1 MGKWLSKFLSK
12 KLFEIIKTNDKDR
25 IDLSRINSVMSI
37 PKADVIIHLASKSF
51 IPDSFRDPKN
61 FYTNNFLSTLNIL
74 EKARIDK
81 SKVIFFSTYVY
92 GDPKYLPIDE
102 AHATNPLNP
111 YTQSKLVSEDLCI
124 AYNRDFGI
132 PITIFRPFNIYG
144 LGQNPSFFIPTII
157 NQLNDQIIELNDS
170 RPKRDFIHI
179 DDVVK
184 AVYLAIKSNDSKAKI
199 FNLGSGTSTSVKE
212 IVKII
217 MKFSPKKP
225 IVKFSEEVRKGEILD
240 TVADIS
246 KIKNELEW
254 QPNIPL
260 KEGLRSLIISEDQFL
275 NQ

>member
-1 MGKWLSKFLSK
+1 M
-12 KLFEIIKTNDKDR
+12 
-25 IDLSRINSVMSI
+25 
-37 PKADVIIHLASKSF
+37 
-51 IPDSFRDPKN
+51 
-61 FYTNNFLSTLNIL
+61 
-74 EKARIDK
+74 
-81 SKVIFFSTYVY
+81 
-92 GDPKYLPIDE
+92 
-102 AHATNPLNP
+102 
-111 YTQSKLVSEDLCI
+111 
-124 AYNRDFGI
+124 
-132 PITIFRPFNIYG
+132 
-144 LGQNPSFFIPTII
+144 
-157 NQLNDQIIELNDS
+157 NDQIIELNDS

-184 AVYLAIKSNDSKAKI
+184 AVCLTAKSNDSKAKI